1 MRDRLLRQLSELVIA
16 SPGRVL
22 VVALILGLASAFA
35 LPQLEM
41 DAGHSALFDGK
52 DIHRRRFQSFL
63 EQFGSPDVLFA
74 LVSGGNKRARREVI
88 DALRE
93 LPKKGKEVR
102 DVVGRFE
109 LGPLRPYGLLYL
121 SQKNLK
127 SLVNTLKDPNVGLR
141 KISSIND
148 LAALF
153 AAIAEEVDRRARL
166 TQEPVGK
173 ALEQAQLAMRLFGRF
188 IAELEL
194 RAKDEGRSKVSLAD
208 AFLSTLGKDVEQRL
222 QRSGIDTRG
231 YLVSRDGSIH
241 LAIIRPRNSSDEPTV
256 VVPFVRHVQKI
267 ADAAV
272 ARVAARCGE
281 GKPLGRC
288 GGGEL
293 KVVLT
298 GLPALIKAEK
308 DTLSRDLG
316 LTSAVAALGILAI
329 FIFGFRSLRQGLL
342 GFLPLGISV
351 LCTLAVVWAV
361 FGGLNLVTSAFLP
374 TVLGLGI
381 DFAVHL
387 LSRYNEARRAG
398 AQAVEAARAAV
409 TRAGPGMVTGG
420 LTTAGAFLALTVNEF
435 KGFVELG
442 VITAVGLVFSLFA
455 ALTIGTALLVHPKL
469 GFLQQP
475 PKARARREGD
485 GEGDGD
491 GDSPDRMTFAN
502 ALVRHRYLVLGAGV
516 VISAL
521 MVWRAQS
528 IPWSYNY
535 LELLPS
541 NSPAVQAMDTL
552 AKKTDYSGEVAALR
566 AKDAQTAIKLV
577 EALRKKKT
585 VGRVES
591 LAPYIP
597 TDQQAKVAEIAKLR
611 PLYLQLDKE
620 RGATSAPTSGPASS
634 SPGGAS
640 PATRPG
646 PPPKIPP
653 VDIAKLQEALTDLT
667 DNLQD
672 ARFEAKGANKKAAAA
687 LLKKPIDALNKLRKT
702 LAKLP
707 EKDTKRRLEAF
718 QRRFIGRWH
727 EGQALL
733 RQGVFAGPVSAQK
746 FVSLLPAGLR
756 ARLYNEGA
764 FAIYVYPSQWLWE
777 AGFLKRFVDDLR
789 SVDPAATGWPVTHWE
804 ANLTIERGFRTAS
817 LLTTLALLLLLFV
830 DFRSVRFTL
839 LAVVPVGVGM
849 AWMWGGISL
858 IGMSYNFAN
867 IIGFPLVIGIGVAS
881 GVHILHRYR
890 QEGERHVAPVVRY
903 TGLAILLSAL
913 TTMAGFGSLSLA
925 RHQGA
930 ASLGIVLLMGVISCL
945 ITATLVL
952 PALLAA
958 LQRRRPGDDPP
969 PPAPHDEEQR

>member
-22 VVALILGLASAFA
+22 VVALVLGVVSAFT
-35 LPQLEM
+35 LPNLEM
-41 DAGHSALFDGK
+41 DAGHSALFDSK

-74 LVSGGNKRARREVI
+74 LVSGGNPRARREVI
-88 DALRE
+88 DQLRG
-93 LPKKGKEVR
+93 LPEKGQQVR

-121 SQKNLK
+121 SQKNLR
-127 SLVNTLKDPNVGLR
+127 SLVNTLQDPNVGLR
-141 KISSIND
+141 KISSVND

-153 AAIAEEVDRRARL
+153 AAIAEEVDRRARSA
-166 TQEPVGK
+166 QEPAGK
-173 ALEQAQLAMRLFGRF
+173 ALERAQLAMRLFGRF
-188 IAELEL
+188 IAELDL
-194 RAKDEGRSKVSLAD
+194 RARDDARAKVSLAD
-208 AFLSTLGKDVEQRL
+208 AFLATLGKDVEQRL

-231 YLVSRDGSIH
+231 YLVSRDGQLH

-256 VVPFVRHVQKI
+256 VEPFVRHVQKV
-267 ADAAV
+267 ADAA
-272 ARVAARCGE
+272 AAAVAARCGE
-281 GKPLGRC
+281 GKPLGAC
-288 GGGEL
+288 KEGKL
-293 KVVLT
+293 QVVLT

-308 DTLSRDLG
+308 DTLTRDLA
-316 LTSAVAALGILAI
+316 LTSAVAAVGILLI

-387 LSRYNEARRAG
+387 LSRYNEARRTG
-398 AQAVEAARAAV
+398 AQAVEAVRAAV
-409 TRAGPGMVTGG
+409 TQAGPGMVTGG

-475 PKARARREGD
+475 PKAREPKQGRDTMA
-485 GEGDGD
+485 
-491 GDSPDRMTFAN
+491 FAN
-502 ALVRHRYLVLGAGV
+502 ALVRHRFLVLGGGV
-516 VISAL
+516 VISVL

-541 NSPAVQAMDTL
+541 NSPAVQAMETL
-552 AKKTDYSGEVAALR
+552 ARKTDYSGEVAALR
-566 AKDAQTAIKLV
+566 AKDAATALELAK
-577 EALRKKKT
+577 ALRTKKT

-597 TDQQAKVAEIAKLR
+597 TDQRAKIAEISKLR
-611 PLYLQLDKE
+611 PLYLQLDRE
-620 RGATSAPTSGPASS
+620 RGATSAPSTG
-634 SPGGAS
+634 

-646 PPPKIPP
+646 PPPPIPS
-653 VDIAKLQEALTDLT
+653 VDIAKLREALTDLT

-672 ARFEAKGANKKAAAA
+672 ARFEAKGAGKTAAAG
-687 LLKKPIDALNKLRKT
+687 LLKEPIDALNKLRKT

-707 EKDTKRRLEAF
+707 QKDTKRRLEAF

-733 RQGVFAGPVSAQK
+733 RQAVFAGPVSAEK

-756 ARLYNEGA
+756 ARLYNKGA

-777 AGFLKRFVDDLR
+777 AGFLERFVADLR

-804 ANLTIERGFRTAS
+804 ANLTIERGFRTAA
-817 LLTTLALLLLLFV
+817 LLTTLALMMLLFV
-830 DFRSVRFTL
+830 DFRSVRYTV
-839 LAVVPVGVGM
+839 LAIVPVGVGM

-858 IGMSYNFAN
+858 LGMSYNFAN

-890 QEGERHVAPVVRY
+890 QEGERQVAPVVRH

-913 TTMAGFGSLSLA
+913 TTMAGFGSLALA

-930 ASLGIVLLMGVISCL
+930 ASLGLVLLMGVISCL
-945 ITATLVL
+945 VTATLVL

-958 LQRRRPGDDPP
+958 LQRRRPGGDEAQTDPP
-969 PPAPHDEEQR
+969 EARETTEEQR

>member
-22 VVALILGLASAFA
+22 VVALLLGVASAFT
-35 LPQLEM
+35 LPHIAI
-41 DAGHSALFDGK
+41 DAGHSALFDSK

-74 LVSGGNKRARREVI
+74 LVKGGNKQARREVI

-93 LPKKGKEVR
+93 LPRRGDQVR

-121 SQKNLK
+121 SKKNLR
-127 SLVNTLKDPNVGLR
+127 SLVNTLKNPHVGLR

-148 LAALF
+148 LASLF
-153 AAIAEEVDRRARL
+153 VAIGEEVDRRAKQA
-166 TQEPVGK
+166 TEPMGK
-173 ALEQAQLAMRLFGRF
+173 ALERTQLAMRLFGRF
-188 IAELEL
+188 IGELDL
-194 RAKDEGRSKVSLAD
+194 RARDEARAQVSLAD
-208 AFLSTLGKDVEQRL
+208 AFLSTLGKDLEERL

-231 YLVSRDGSIH
+231 YLVSRDGAIH
-241 LAIIRPRNSSDEPTV
+241 LAIIRPRNGADEPTV
-256 VVPFVRHVQKI
+256 VVPFVQHVQTI
-267 ADAAV
+267 ADEAAAKV
-272 ARVAARCGE
+272 ATRCGAD
-281 GKPLGRC
+281 KPLGPC
-288 GGGEL
+288 GDGEL

-308 DTLSRDLG
+308 DTLSRDLA
-316 LTSAVAALGILAI
+316 LTSAVATAGILAI
-329 FIFGFRSLRQGLL
+329 FVFGFRSLRQGLL
-342 GFLPLGISV
+342 GFLPLGISM

-361 FGGLNLVTSAFLP
+361 YGGLNLVTSAFLP

-398 AQAVEAARAAV
+398 AQAVAAARAAV
-409 TRAGPGMVTGG
+409 MRAGPGMVTGG

-442 VITAVGLVFSLFA
+442 VITAVGLVFSLVA

-469 GFLQQP
+469 SFLQQP
-475 PKARARREGD
+475 PKTRERRD
-485 GEGDGD
+485 GK
-491 GDSPDRMTFAN
+491 DSMAFAN

-521 MVWRAQS
+521 MVWRGQS

-535 LELLPS
+535 LDLLPA
-541 NSPAVQAMDTL
+541 NSPAVQAMGTL

-566 AKDAQTAIKLV
+566 AKDAPTAIKLT

-585 VGRVES
+585 IGRVES

-597 TDQQAKVAEIAKLR
+597 SDQQTKLNEIAKLR

-620 RGATSAPTSGPASS
+620 RGVSS
-634 SPGGAS
+634 SPTTG

-646 PPPKIPP
+646 PPPQIPP
-653 VDIAKLQEALTDLT
+653 VDIAKLREALTDLT

-672 ARFEAKGANKKAAAA
+672 ARFEAKGANKEAAAA
-687 LLKKPIDALNKLRKT
+687 LLKEPIDALNTLRKT
-702 LAKLP
+702 LANLP
-707 EKDTKRRLEAF
+707 EEDTKRRLEAF

-733 RQGVFAGPVSAQK
+733 RQGVFAGPVSAEK
-746 FVSLLPAGLR
+746 FVSLLPSGLR
-756 ARLYNEGA
+756 ARLYNKGA

-777 AGFLKRFVDDLR
+777 AGFLERFVSDLR
-789 SVDPAATGWPVTHWE
+789 SVDQAATGWPVTHWE

-817 LLTTLALLLLLFV
+817 LLTTLVLLLLLFI

-839 LAVVPVGVGM
+839 LAMVPVGVGM
-849 AWMWGGISL
+849 AWMWGAISL
-858 IGMSYNFAN
+858 IGLSYNFAN

-890 QEGERHVAPVVRY
+890 QEGDGRVAPVVRY

-930 ASLGIVLLMGVISCL
+930 ASLGLVLLMGVISCL

-958 LQRRRPGDDPP
+958 LARPDDCGALPKETSTQEP
-969 PPAPHDEEQR
+969 KR